1 MRWVLLLNSSGIGQW
16 HDGYDEEKKIYLGVE
31 GIVEKSVVNFDFFL
45 ANSTERDV
53 LLILQNIIIN
63 SSALQINHHF
73 NNMVINF
80 DGSLA

>member
-1 MRWVLLLNSSGIGQW
+1 MTVTMRK
-16 HDGYDEEKKIYLGVE
+16 KKIYLGVE
-31 GIVEKSVVNFDFFL
+31 GIVEKSVVYFDFFL

-73 NNMVINF
+73 NNMVINV